1 MNETVSPEMQI
12 KEACLVQKSCDP
24 VAIAVELMRLPGVP
38 MHGPVHHILDGSA
51 LLTAIHNAGEKF
63 DLPAAL
69 DEMAVRGSRMPGA
82 TCGMWGVCGSASS
95 VGAALAILH
104 ETGPLSSDENYK
116 NNLRLTSRSLSTIA
130 EIGGPR
136 CCKRNAYISL
146 QTAAE
151 FLRSAYG
158 IPLDTA
164 PFRCEFYANNA
175 QCLGKRCPFRSADI
189 GKQQ

>member
-1 MNETVSPEMQI
+1 MNDEICIERQI
-12 KEACLVQKSCDP
+12 KETCLAQKSCDP
-24 VAIAVELMRLPGVP
+24 VVIATALMRLPGIP

-51 LLTAIHNAGEKF
+51 LLTAIHNAGEEF

-104 ETGPLSSDENYK
+104 ATGPLSSDENYK
-116 NNLRLTSRSLSTIA
+116 NNMRLTSRALSKIA

-136 CCKRNAYISL
+136 CCKRNAYLSL
-146 QTAAE
+146 QTAVE
-151 FLRSAYG
+151 FLRKAYG
-158 IPLDTA
+158 IPLETE
-164 PFRCEFYANNA
+164 PFRCGFYANNA
-175 QCLGKRCPFRSADI
+175 QCLGKHCLFRPANTE
-189 GKQQ
+189 K